1 MEKFKLAMILSLLF
15 LLSACAS
22 NLNNSQSIS
31 LSKVEKTDW
40 KTINRLNAVAAFGNP
55 KLRSQIDDE
64 KKEAWIYGRETAHSP
79 HLALIFDIKTDA
91 LITANWFFNSS
102 EPEVNLTNLVKRYPQ
117 QNFDLENPVE
127 SEGLNKPKMLFYSS
141 RQGELE
147 IAVFKQ
153 SGHVSSLSWQT
164 ASNIQLKKRKPSSH

>member
-1 MEKFKLAMILSLLF
+1 MKKFKLAILIGSLF
-15 LLSACAS
+15 LLAACAS
-22 NLNNSQSIS
+22 NLNKSESIS

-40 KTINRLNAVAAFGNP
+40 KTINRLNAVEVFGNP
-55 KLRSQIDDE
+55 KLRSQIDNE

-79 HLALIFDIKTDA
+79 HLALIFEIKTDA

-102 EPEVNLTNLVKRYPQ
+102 EPEVNLTNLVKRYPRQ
-117 QNFDLENPVE
+117 KFDLENPVE
-127 SEGLNKPKMLFYSS
+127 SDGLNQPKMLFYPSK
-141 RQGELE
+141 QGEIE